1 MVKAVPAINEPF
13 VNSNGIITEVWYKYL
28 LSLLI
33 SGDNPQPT
41 PSSGAGVPVFGEFIT
56 NRIDTSINGAYE
68 KNGQEFSVEDFTG
81 ENNPYNLLAEGKAD
95 SIDLSEKVYNMVD
108 IVGSPTLV
116 DGVMSGFSTTNY
128 AEINIP
134 IPRESMEIIIKFNTD
149 LSATQA
155 LLDRNYGISKR
166 DYIGLVIRLNTN
178 GTITTWG
185 SSTGQ
190 EWNIFNNYTWAGLTF
205 TANTDWYLKFEFRNG
220 GYRLAQS
227 LDGETWTY
235 STSSVSA
242 LFKPLLMYQTLG
254 CNHYDN
260 NYPLNGSIDF
270 KEFKIIL
277 DDKVY
282 WQYEYAN
289 EYERQVALTG
299 GCSKFGLDTV
309 NQIFKL
315 PTVKCREVISK
326 QTIGATDI
334 TLYSDGY
341 VEQEIIYYPSGTT
354 VGDDSGYKSP
364 FFTLPIEMAN
374 VNYEVSGLGNDRRT
388 AFGNTYNTQIIN
400 KTTKGFSLGYVVAN
414 CVRVTLIVRGYSK
427 DYHDVSRRMIQLAT
441 EVSEP
446 KSIETYEARLEEKT
460 NEELNEIN
468 QTATE
473 VIQRLLASDRN
484 ISFLKYE
491 WDDKIRNDVSW
502 LRADTFSW
510 QSGTVYEGVYNHL
523 VDDIDGK
530 TLQSETVAGI
540 TIQYYLADDTHKIC
554 PASEEDNI
562 LNLFNSTGT
571 AWYYILDTDNQ
582 RFKFPRKRSSQIVES
597 YRNGVNWYRL
607 YADGW
612 VEQGGSTMTSNQSI
626 NFIIPFSQIP
636 TMTWGFVTQR
646 GGSSYDGEIY
656 FRTLSTSG
664 FTSGSRLVDA
674 ILPGFMWKATG
685 ISTID
690 MSSFQANERY
700 LYFYVGDFTH
710 TAIENTAGLNAD
722 LFNGKADTDLNNVNN
737 NIDFIIDSQEATA
750 ENNYT
755 WYRLYKSG
763 WVEQG
768 GYHDHGSVANTFS
781 DTINLPI
788 EMQDTNYTA
797 FATINT
803 STQGQVGI
811 EVSEKNT
818 VSIKVRAYPN
828 YGNSYTQRY
837 SSWEVK
843 GKADLT

>member
-1 MVKAVPAINEPF
+1 MAKAVPAINEPF

-81 ENNPYNLLAEGKAD
+81 ENNPYNLLVEGKAD
-95 SIDLSEKVYNMVD
+95 SIDLNEKVYNMVD

-155 LLDRNYGISKR
+155 LLDRNYGVSKR

-185 SSTGQ
+185 SSTG
-190 EWNIFNNYTWAGLTF
+190 EGWNIFNNYTWAGLTF

-227 LDGETWTY
+227 LDGENWTY

-242 LFKPLLMYQTLG
+242 LSKPLLMYQTLG

-299 GCSKFGLDTV
+299 GCSKFGLDAV

-341 VEQEIIYYPSGTT
+341 VEQEIKYYPSGTT

-388 AFGNTYNTQIIN
+388 AFGNAYNTQIIN

-510 QSGTVYEGVYNHL
+510 QDGIVYEGAYQHF

-540 TIQYYLADDTHKIC
+540 TIQYYLADDKHKIC
-554 PASEEDNI
+554 PASEE
-562 LNLFNSTGT
+562 LNVLALYNLTGI
-571 AWYYILDTDNQ
+571 AWYYILDTVNQKFKLPRTKWGFTGLRDEVGKYVEAKFSHYHAWGYNSNNNAGSFIATDNT
-582 RFKFPRKRSSQIVES
+582 
-597 YRNGVNWYRL
+597 GVNVELPLVNNTTGYR
-607 YADGW
+607 GW
-612 VEQGGSTMTSNQSI
+612 NGSGGGGGFTQSSAIYNANMITSDSISLDSI
-626 NFIIPFSQIP
+626 NTIQPAA
-636 TMTWGFVTQR
+636 TQ
-646 GGSSYDGEIY
+646 
-656 FRTLSTSG
+656 
-664 FTSGSRLVDA
+664 
-674 ILPGFMWKATG
+674 M
-685 ISTID
+685 
-690 MSSFQANERY
+690 Y
-700 LYFYVGDFTH
+700 LYCYMGDFTH
-710 TAIENTAGLNAD
+710 TAIENTAGLNME
-722 LFNGKADTDLNNVNN
+722 LFNDKADTNLNNVNN
-737 NIDFIIDSQEATA
+737 NIDFVIDSQEPTA

-768 GYHDHGSVANTFS
+768 GLLPIESSGWRPSR
-781 DTINLPI
+781 TINLII
-788 EMQDTNYTA
+788 EMANINYSVFWTNGYSGYVDHDSAVMARGTISFTISQYTNYQTNA
-797 FATINT
+797 N
-803 STQGQVGI
+803 
-811 EVSEKNT
+811 
-818 VSIKVRAYPN
+818 
-828 YGNSYTQRY
+828 
-837 SSWEVK
+837 WEVK